1 MLTLNE
7 LLRRRKFL
15 KSKLRAI
22 QLKQK
27 KDRDNGM
34 FDISYNVPND
44 LYRSIQEIDFLIQY
58 VKMKGTT
65 AGI

>member
-15 KSKLRAI
+15 TSKLRAI

-27 KDRDNGM
+27 KDRANGM